1 MATYPVWEVGDLVTA
16 DSLTAMQA
24 DTTYKS
30 TATTRAS
37 TVTPT
42 DDPDLVTPTLAI
54 NASYF
59 VEFFIRYGV
68 LSGIGLRTAWNVP
81 AGLLTSNKE
90 VVGPGSAAT
99 DANSNNISMRSGVHG
114 YATNITYGGRDVVA
128 NQSRIYECGV
138 VFTGGTAGTIALQ
151 WAQVTSSATGSTV
164 NAGSFVR
171 VQRIG

>member
-16 DSLTAMQA
+16 DGLTAMQP

-30 TATTRAS
+30 TTTTRAS
-37 TVTPT
+37 TITPT

-54 NASYF
+54 NATYF
-59 VEFFIRYGV
+59 VEFFLRYGV

-81 AGLLTSNKE
+81 GGLLTSNKE
-90 VVGPGSAAT
+90 VTGPGTAAA
-99 DANSNNISMRSGVHG
+99 DANADNLGMRSGVHA
-114 YATNITYGGRDVVA
+114 YATNITYGGRTVVA
-128 NQSRIYECGV
+128 NQSRAYECGV
-138 VFTGGTAGTIALQ
+138 IFTGGTAGTITLQ
-151 WAQVTSSATGSTV
+151 WAQVVSSATGTTV